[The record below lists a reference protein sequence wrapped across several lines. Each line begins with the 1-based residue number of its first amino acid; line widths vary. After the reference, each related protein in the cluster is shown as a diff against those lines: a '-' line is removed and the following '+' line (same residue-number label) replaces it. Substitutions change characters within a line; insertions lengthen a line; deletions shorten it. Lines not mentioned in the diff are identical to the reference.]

1 MTLFLGVK
9 KLEKDFTVGKFLA
22 IRELKRNNPWSTA
35 LIIFV
40 MSLTFFNM
48 VLMGGILIGLAD
60 GMMNS
65 FKTYYSSDILIKPA
79 SQNVSI
85 SQSSML
91 DSLIKSLPSY
101 QALSKRYTVA
111 AILEN
116 ENKVKIKET
125 DIGQR
130 VSGTIVGIN
139 PSEEDAVTGLS
150 TQIITGEFLNDYDT
164 ESVVLGKGLLAEY
177 SKGSSTESRLEG
189 VLIGSRLKLIIGA
202 SNMEVTVKGIIDTGN
217 TTVDSRIFI
226 LESSMRALTKN
237 HSLNVNE
244 MAVLLHPNADNKEA
258 KSYILDNFPY
268 NTDIIVE
275 TAEETLPKAISD
287 MKKTFSMLGNIVGVI
302 SLIVGAITIFIV
314 IFVNA
319 ITRRKYIGIMKGIG
333 ISARAI
339 EISYIIQS
347 LFYALSGIIFS
358 SFIIIWFLAPWFD
371 LHPLKFPVTEGKLA
385 ITTSGLIVR
394 GLILTATAFIS
405 GYIPAKMVTKQN
417 TLDAILG
424 R

>member
-1 MTLFLGVK
+1 MKIFAYFT
-9 KLEKDFTVGKFLA
+9 KLQKDFSVGQFLA
-22 IRELKRNNPWSTA
+22 VRELKRNNPWSTA

-85 SQSSML
+85 SESSL
-91 DSLIKSLPSY
+91 LNNVVKSLPSY
-101 QALSKRYTVA
+101 QASSTRYTTP

-116 ENKVKIKET
+116 EDKVKISASE
-125 DIGQR
+125 IGQR
-130 VSGTIVGIN
+130 VSGTLVGIN
-139 PSEEDAVTGLS
+139 PLEEDAVTGLS
-150 TQIITGEFLNDYDT
+150 SKIISGEYLNGYDT
-164 ESVVLGKGLLAEY
+164 NSVVLGKSLLAEY
-177 SKGSSTESRLEG
+177 SQGSSTESRLENIR
-189 VLIGSRLKLIIGA
+189 IGSRLKLIIGA
-202 SNMEVTVKGIIDTGN
+202 VNIEVLVSGIVDTGN
-217 TTVDSRIFI
+217 STVDSRIFI
-226 LESSMRALTKN
+226 PESTMRSLIN
-237 HSLNVNE
+237 NQSLNASE
-244 MAVLLHPNADNKEA
+244 IAILLHSNSDKEEA
-258 KSYILDNFPY
+258 KAYILDNFSY
-268 NTDIIVE
+268 GDDIIVE

-339 EISYIIQS
+339 EISYVIQS
-347 LFYALSGIIFS
+347 LFYALSGILFS
-358 SFIIIWFLAPWFD
+358 SLIIILFLAPWFD
-371 LHPLKFPVTEGKLA
+371 LHPLKFPVTEGRLA
-385 ITTSGLIVR
+385 ITTNGLIIR
-394 GLILTATAFIS
+394 GLILTVTAFIS
-405 GYIPAKMVTKQN
+405 GYVPAWMVTKQN

>member
-1 MTLFLGVK
+1 MKIRTSFN
-9 KLEKDFTVGKFLA
+9 KLKRDIIVGKFLA
-22 IRELKRNNPWSTA
+22 VRELKRNNPWSTA

-60 GMMNS
+60 GMMSS

-101 QALSKRYTVA
+101 QALTKRYTVA
-111 AILEN
+111 SILVN
-116 ENKVKIKET
+116 EDKIKIKDTE
-125 DIGQR
+125 IGQR
-130 VSGTIVGIN
+130 VSGTLVGIN
-139 PSEEDAVTGLS
+139 PIEEDIVTGLS
-150 TQIITGEFLNDYDT
+150 TQVIAGEFLNDYDT
-164 ESVVLGKGLLAEY
+164 EAIVIGKGLLAEY

-189 VLIGSRLKLIIGA
+189 VAVGSRLKLIIG
-202 SNMEVTVKGIIDTGN
+202 NNNTEVSVKGIIDTGN
-217 TTVDSRIFI
+217 STVDNRIFI
-226 LESSMRALTKN
+226 LESTMRALIN
-237 HSLNVNE
+237 NQSLNVNE
-244 MAVLLHPNADNKEA
+244 IAILLNQGSNSREA
-258 KSYILDNFPY
+258 KEYIVDNFPY

-275 TAEETLPKAISD
+275 TAEETLPKAILD

-319 ITRRKYIGIMKGIG
+319 ITRRKFIGIMKGIG

-339 EISYIIQS
+339 EISYVIQS
-347 LFYALSGIIFS
+347 LFYALSGILFS
-358 SFIIIWFLAPWFD
+358 SFIVIWFLAPWFD

-385 ITTSGLIVR
+385 VTTSGLILR
-394 GLILTATAFIS
+394 GLILTITALIS

>member
-1 MTLFLGVK
+1 MKLFLGFR

-91 DSLIKSLPSY
+91 DSLIRSLPSY

-116 ENKVKIKET
+116 ENKVKVKET

-130 VSGTIVGIN
+130 VSGTVVGIN

-150 TQIITGEFLNDYDT
+150 TQIIIGEFLNNYDT
-164 ESVVLGKGLLAEY
+164 EGIVLGKGLLAEY

-189 VLIGSRLKLIIGA
+189 VMIGSRLKLIIGV
-202 SNMEVTVKGIIDTGN
+202 SNMEVIVKGIIDTGN
-217 TTVDSRIFI
+217 TTIDNRIFM
-226 LESSMRALTKN
+226 LESTMRALTN
-237 HSLNVNE
+237 NQSLNINE
-244 MAVLLHPNADNKEA
+244 MAVLLHPNADSKEA
-258 KSYILDNFPY
+258 KGYIVDNFPY

-275 TAEETLPKAISD
+275 TADETLPKAISD

-339 EISYIIQS
+339 EISYVIQS

-358 SFIIIWFLAPWFD
+358 SFIIIWFLAPWFE

-385 ITTSGLIVR
+385 ITTSGLIIR
-394 GLILTATAFIS
+394 GLILTVTAFIS
-405 GYIPAKMVTKQN
+405 GYVPAKMVTKQN

>member
-1 MTLFLGVK
+1 MKLRKSLSKLK
-9 KLEKDFTVGKFLA
+9 KDIKVGQFLA
-22 IRELKRNNPWSTA
+22 VRELKRNNPWSTA

-91 DSLIKSLPSY
+91 DSLIKSLPSHK
-101 QALSKRYTVA
+101 ASSKRYTMA

-116 ENKVKIKET
+116 ENNVKIKDTE
-125 DIGQR
+125 IGQR
-130 VSGTIVGIN
+130 VSSTLVGIN

-164 ESVVLGKGLLAEY
+164 EGVVLGKGLLAEY

-189 VLIGSRLKLIIGA
+189 VDIGSRLKLIIGGT
-202 SNMEVTVKGIIDTGN
+202 SIDVTVKGIIDTGN
-217 TTVDSRIFI
+217 STVDNRIFI
-226 LESSMRALTKN
+226 LESTMRALTN
-237 HSLNVNE
+237 NQGLNVNE
-244 MAVLLHPNADNKEA
+244 IAILLNQGSDSKEA
-258 KSYILDNFPY
+258 KGYIVDNFPY
-268 NTDIIVE
+268 NSDIIVE
-275 TAEETLPKAISD
+275 TADETLPKAISD

-302 SLIVGAITIFIV
+302 SLVVGAITIFIV

-339 EISYIIQS
+339 EISYVTQS
-347 LFYALSGIIFS
+347 LFYALAGILFS

-371 LHPLKFPVTEGKLA
+371 LHPLKFPVSEGKLA
-385 ITTSGLIVR
+385 ITTSGLILR
-394 GLILTATAFIS
+394 GLILTVTAFIS
-405 GYIPAKMVTKQN
+405 GYVPAWMVTRQN

>member
-177 SKGSSTESRLEG
+177 SKGSSTESRLKG

-244 MAVLLHPNADNKEA
+244 MAVLLHPNVDNKEA

-319 ITRRKYIGIMKGIG
+319 ITKRKYIGIMKGIG

>member
-1 MTLFLGVK
+1 MTIRNYLNRIK
-9 KLEKDFTVGKFLA
+9 KDLTVGQFLA
-22 IRELKRNNPWSTA
+22 IRELKRNNPWSTS
-35 LIIFV
+35 LIISV

-79 SQNVSI
+79 SQNISI
-85 SQSSML
+85 SQSSIL
-91 DSLIKSLPSY
+91 EAIIKSLPTY
-101 QALSKRYTVA
+101 KALSKRYTTAV
-111 AILEN
+111 ILEN
-116 ENKVKIKET
+116 ESKVKVKNT

-130 VSGTIVGIN
+130 VSGTLVGID
-139 PSEEDAVTGLS
+139 PRDEDSVTGLS
-150 TQIITGEFLNDYDT
+150 SQIIAGEYLNEYDT
-164 ESVVLGKGLLAEY
+164 EGIILGKSLLAEY

-189 VLIGSRLKLIIGA
+189 VVIGSRLKLLIGKT
-202 SNMEVTVKGIIDTGN
+202 NIEVSVKGIIDTGN

-226 LESSMRALTKN
+226 PESTMRSLLDN
-237 HSLNVNE
+237 HSLNSNE
-244 MAVLLHPNADNKEA
+244 IAILLTPDSDNLVAKE
-258 KSYILDNFPY
+258 YILENFA
-268 NTDIIVE
+268 NKTDIIAE

-287 MKKTFSMLGNIVGVI
+287 MKKTFTMLGNIVGAI

-339 EISYIIQS
+339 QISYVMQS
-347 LFYALSGIIFS
+347 LFYSLAGIFFS
-358 SFIIIWFLAPWFD
+358 SFIIVWFLAPWFE
-371 LHPLKFPVTEGKLA
+371 LHPLQFPVTEGKLA
-385 ITTSGLIVR
+385 ITTNGLFIR
-394 GLILTATAFIS
+394 GFILTVTAFIS
-405 GYIPAKMVTKQN
+405 GFIPAWLVTKQN

>member
-1 MTLFLGVK
+1 MKIRTSFN
-9 KLEKDFTVGKFLA
+9 KLKRDITVGKFLA
-22 IRELKRNNPWSTA
+22 VRELKRNNPWSTA

-60 GMMNS
+60 GMMSS
-65 FKTYYSSDILIKPA
+65 FKTYYSSDILIKPT

-85 SQSSML
+85 PQSSML

-111 AILEN
+111 SILVN
-116 ENKVKIKET
+116 EDKVKIKDTE
-125 DIGQR
+125 IGQR
-130 VSGTIVGIN
+130 VSGTLVGIN
-139 PSEEDAVTGLS
+139 PIEEDIVTGLS
-150 TQIITGEFLNDYDT
+150 TQVITGEFLNDYDT
-164 ESVVLGKGLLAEY
+164 EAIVIGKGLLAEY

-189 VLIGSRLKLIIGA
+189 VVVGSRLKLIIG
-202 SNMEVTVKGIIDTGN
+202 NNNTEVSVKGIIDTGN
-217 TTVDSRIFI
+217 STVDNRIFI
-226 LESSMRALTKN
+226 LESTMRALIN
-237 HSLNVNE
+237 NQNLNVNE
-244 MAVLLHPNADNKEA
+244 VAILLNQGSNNKQA
-258 KSYILDNFPY
+258 KEYIVDNFPY
-268 NTDIIVE
+268 NTDIVVE
-275 TAEETLPKAISD
+275 TAEETLPKAILD

-302 SLIVGAITIFIV
+302 SLVVGAITIFIV

-319 ITRRKYIGIMKGIG
+319 ITRRKFIGIMKGIG

-339 EISYIIQS
+339 EISYVIQS
-347 LFYALSGIIFS
+347 LFYALSGILFS
-358 SFIIIWFLAPWFD
+358 SFIVIWFLAPWFD

-385 ITTSGLIVR
+385 ITTSGLLLR
-394 GLILTATAFIS
+394 GLILTITALIS

>member
-1 MTLFLGVK
+1 MKFFRGLK
-9 KLEKDFTVGKFLA
+9 KLKKDFAVGKFLA

-65 FKTYYSSDILIKPA
+65 FKTYYSSDILIKPT
-79 SQNVSI
+79 SQHVSI
-85 SQSSML
+85 SQTSML

-101 QALSKRYTVA
+101 KALSKRYTVP

-116 ENKVKIKET
+116 EDKVKIKET

-130 VSGTIVGIN
+130 VSSTLVGIN

-150 TQIITGEFLNDYDT
+150 SRVISGDFLNSYDT
-164 ESVVLGKGLLAEY
+164 EGIVIGKGLLAEY

-189 VLIGSRLKLIIGA
+189 VTIGSRLKLIIGD
-202 SNMEVTVKGIIDTGN
+202 SSLEVTVKGIVDSGN
-217 TTVDSRIFI
+217 TTVDNRIFI
-226 LESSMRALTKN
+226 LESTMRGLIN
-237 HSLNVNE
+237 NQNLNVTE
-244 MAVLLHPNADNKEA
+244 IAILLNQGADSQEA
-258 KSYILDNFPY
+258 KEYIVDNFSY
-268 NTDIIVE
+268 NSDIVVE
-275 TAEETLPKAISD
+275 TANETLPKAISD

-333 ISARAI
+333 ISARAV
-339 EISYIIQS
+339 EISYVIQS
-347 LFYALSGIIFS
+347 LFYSLSGILFS
-358 SFIIIWFLAPWFD
+358 SFVIIWFLAPWFD
-371 LHPLKFPVTEGKLA
+371 LHPLKFPVSEGKLA
-385 ITTSGLIVR
+385 VTTSGLLIR
-394 GLILTATAFIS
+394 GLILTITAFIS
-405 GYIPAKMVTKQN
+405 GYVPARMVTKQN

>member
-1 MTLFLGVK
+1 MKIRTSFN
-9 KLEKDFTVGKFLA
+9 KLKRDITVGKFLA
-22 IRELKRNNPWSTA
+22 VRELKRNNPWSTA

-60 GMMNS
+60 GMMSS

-91 DSLIKSLPSY
+91 ESLIKSLPSY

-111 AILEN
+111 AILIN
-116 ENKVKIKET
+116 EDKVKIKDTE
-125 DIGQR
+125 IGQR
-130 VSGTIVGIN
+130 VSGTLVGIN
-139 PSEEDAVTGLS
+139 PIEEDVVTGLS

-164 ESVVLGKGLLAEY
+164 EAIVIGKGLLAEY

-189 VLIGSRLKLIIGA
+189 VVVGSRLRLTIG
-202 SNMEVTVKGIIDTGN
+202 NNNTEVSVKGIIDTGN
-217 TTVDSRIFI
+217 STVDNRIFI
-226 LESSMRALTKN
+226 LESTMRALTN
-237 HSLNVNE
+237 NQSLNVNE
-244 MAVLLHPNADNKEA
+244 IAILLNQDSNNKQA
-258 KSYILDNFPY
+258 KEYIVDNFPY
-268 NTDIIVE
+268 NTDIVVE
-275 TAEETLPKAISD
+275 TAEETLPKAILD

-302 SLIVGAITIFIV
+302 SLVVGAITIFIV

-339 EISYIIQS
+339 EISYVIQS
-347 LFYALSGIIFS
+347 LFYALSGILFS
-358 SFIIIWFLAPWFD
+358 SFIVIWFLAPWFD

-385 ITTSGLIVR
+385 VTTSGLILR
-394 GLILTATAFIS
+394 GLILTITALIS

>member
-1 MTLFLGVK
+1 MKLPQVFSKFVK
-9 KLEKDFTVGKFLA
+9 DITVGTFLA
-22 IRELKRNNPWSTA
+22 TRELKRNNPWSTA

-65 FKTYYSSDILIKPA
+65 FKTYYSSDVLVKPA
-79 SQNVSI
+79 SKNISI
-85 SQSSML
+85 PQSTML
-91 DSLIKSLPSY
+91 ESLIKSLPSY
-101 QALSKRYTVA
+101 KALSKRYTIA

-116 ENKVKIKET
+116 ENIIKIKET
-125 DIGQR
+125 EIGQR
-130 VSGTIVGIN
+130 VSSTLVGIN
-139 PSEEDAVTGLS
+139 PSEEDVVTGLS
-150 TQIITGEFLNDYDT
+150 TQIITGEYLNDYDT
-164 ESVVLGKGLLAEY
+164 ESILLGKGLLAEY
-177 SKGSSTESRLEG
+177 SKGSSTESRLDG
-189 VLIGSRLKLIIGA
+189 VVVGSRLKLIIGA
-202 SNMEVTVKGIIDTGN
+202 SNIEVTVKGVIDTGN
-217 TTVDSRIFI
+217 TTVDNRIFI
-226 LESSMRALTKN
+226 LESTMRALIN
-237 HSLNVNE
+237 NQSLNVNE
-244 MAVLLHPNADNKEA
+244 IALLLNQDSNSKDA
-258 KSYILDNFPY
+258 KAYIVENFPY

-287 MKKTFSMLGNIVGVI
+287 MKKTFSMLGNIVGII

-339 EISYIIQS
+339 EISYVIQS
-347 LFYALSGIIFS
+347 LFYALSGILFS
-358 SFIIIWFLAPWFD
+358 SFIITWFLAPWFD

-385 ITTSGLIVR
+385 ITISGLIIR
-394 GLILTATAFIS
+394 AIILISTAFIS
-405 GYIPAKMVTKQN
+405 GYVPAKLVTKQN

>member
-1 MTLFLGVK
+1 MNSFAGFR
-9 KLEKDFTVGKFLA
+9 KLEKDFSVGKFLA

-40 MSLTFFNM
+40 MSLTFLNM

-60 GMMNS
+60 GMMTS

-101 QALSKRYTVA
+101 KALSKRYTVA

-116 ENKVKIKET
+116 ENKVKIKES

-130 VSGTIVGIN
+130 VSGTLVGIN
-139 PSEEDAVTGLS
+139 PGEEDAVTGLS
-150 TQIITGEFLNDYDT
+150 TQIITGEFLNDND
-164 ESVVLGKGLLAEY
+164 SDSIVLGKGLLAEY
-177 SKGSSTESRLEG
+177 SKGSSTETRLEE
-189 VLIGSRLKLIIGA
+189 VVIGSRLKLIVGA
-202 SNMEVTVKGIIDTGN
+202 RDIEVTVKGIIDTGN
-217 TTVDSRIFI
+217 TTIDNRIFMV
-226 LESSMRALTKN
+226 ESTLRALIN
-237 HSLNVNE
+237 NQNLNSNE
-244 MAVLLHPNADNKEA
+244 IAILLQQDADNEEA
-258 KSYILDNFPY
+258 KGYIVDNFPY
-268 NTDIIVE
+268 SSDIIVE

-339 EISYIIQS
+339 EISYVIQS
-347 LFYALSGIIFS
+347 LFYALSGILFS
-358 SFIIIWFLAPWFD
+358 SFIVIWFLAPWLD
-371 LHPLKFPVTEGKLA
+371 IHPLKFPVTEGKLA
-385 ITTSGLIVR
+385 ITTSGLIIR
-394 GLILTATAFIS
+394 GCILTVTALIS
-405 GYIPAKMVTKQN
+405 GYVPAKMVTKQN

>member
-1 MTLFLGVK
+1 MKIQLSLNKLK
-9 KLEKDFTVGKFLA
+9 KDLVVGQFLA
-22 IRELKRNNPWSTA
+22 VRELKRNNPWSTA

-79 SQNVSI
+79 NQNVSI
-85 SQSSML
+85 SQSSIL
-91 DSLIKSLPSY
+91 DSLIKSMPSY
-101 QALSKRYTVA
+101 KAVSKRYTVA
-111 AILEN
+111 SILEN

-130 VSGTIVGIN
+130 VSSTLVGIN

-150 TQIITGEFLNDYDT
+150 SQLISGEFLNDYDT
-164 ESVVLGKGLLAEY
+164 DAVVLGKGLLAEY
-177 SKGSSTESRLEG
+177 SKGSSTETRLEE
-189 VLIGSRLKLIIGA
+189 VTIGSRLKLMIGQA
-202 SNMEVTVKGIIDTGN
+202 EMDVSVKGIIDTGN
-217 TTVDSRIFI
+217 TTVDSRIFM
-226 LESSMRALTKN
+226 LESTMRALTN
-237 HSLNVNE
+237 NQSLNVSE
-244 MAVLLHPNADNKEA
+244 MAVLLHPDADNQEA
-258 KSYILDNFPY
+258 KGYIMDNFPY
-268 NTDIIVE
+268 DTDIIVE

-287 MKKTFSMLGNIVGVI
+287 MKKTFSMLGNIVGII

-339 EISYIIQS
+339 EISYVIQS

-358 SFIIIWFLAPWFD
+358 SFIIIWFLDPWFD
-371 LHPLKFPVTEGKLA
+371 LHPLKFPVTEGRLA
-385 ITTSGLIVR
+385 ITANGLIIR
-394 GLILTATAFIS
+394 GLTLTLTAFIS
-405 GYIPAKMVTKQN
+405 GYVPAKMVTKQN

>member
-1 MTLFLGVK
+1 MKLFLGFR
-9 KLEKDFTVGKFLA
+9 KLEKDFIVGKFLA

-79 SQNVSI
+79 SQNVFI

-91 DSLIKSLPSY
+91 DSLVKSLPSY
-101 QALSKRYTVA
+101 KALSKRYTVA

-116 ENKVKIKET
+116 ENKVKIKEI

-130 VSGTIVGIN
+130 VSGTVVGIN

-150 TQIITGEFLNDYDT
+150 TQIINGEFLNDYDT
-164 ESVVLGKGLLAEY
+164 EGIVLGKGLLAEY

-189 VLIGSRLKLIIGA
+189 VVIGSRLKLIIGV
-202 SNMEVTVKGIIDTGN
+202 SNMEVIVKGIIDTGN
-217 TTVDSRIFI
+217 TTIDNRIFM
-226 LESSMRALTKN
+226 LESTMRALTN
-237 HSLNVNE
+237 NQSLNINE
-244 MAVLLHPNADNKEA
+244 MAVLLHPNSDIKEA
-258 KSYILDNFPY
+258 KGYIVDNFPY

-275 TAEETLPKAISD
+275 TADETLPKAISD

-339 EISYIIQS
+339 EISYVIQS

-358 SFIIIWFLAPWFD
+358 SFIIIWFLAPWLD

-385 ITTSGLIVR
+385 ITTSGLIIR
-394 GLILTATAFIS
+394 GLILTVTSFIS
-405 GYIPAKMVTKQN
+405 GYVPAKMVTRQN

>member
-1 MTLFLGVK
+1 MTIRNYLNRIK
-9 KLEKDFTVGKFLA
+9 KDLTVGQFLA
-22 IRELKRNNPWSTA
+22 IRELKRNNPWSTS
-35 LIIFV
+35 LIISV

-79 SQNVSI
+79 SQNISI
-85 SQSSML
+85 SQSSIL
-91 DSLIKSLPSY
+91 EAIIKSLPTY
-101 QALSKRYTVA
+101 KALSKRYTTAV
-111 AILEN
+111 ILEN
-116 ENKVKIKET
+116 ESKVKVKNT

-130 VSGTIVGIN
+130 VSGTLVGID
-139 PSEEDAVTGLS
+139 PRDEDSVTGLS
-150 TQIITGEFLNDYDT
+150 SQIIAGEYLNEYDT
-164 ESVVLGKGLLAEY
+164 EGIILGKSLLAEY

-189 VLIGSRLKLIIGA
+189 VVIGSRLKLLIGKT
-202 SNMEVTVKGIIDTGN
+202 NIEVSVKGIIDTGN

-226 LESSMRALTKN
+226 PESTMRSLLDN
-237 HSLNVNE
+237 HSLNSNE
-244 MAVLLHPNADNKEA
+244 IAILLTPDSDNLVAKE
-258 KSYILDNFPY
+258 YILENFA
-268 NTDIIVE
+268 NKTDIIAE

-287 MKKTFSMLGNIVGVI
+287 MKKTFTMLGNIVGAI

-339 EISYIIQS
+339 QISYVMQS
-347 LFYALSGIIFS
+347 LFYSLAGIFFS
-358 SFIIIWFLAPWFD
+358 SFIIVWFLAPWFE
-371 LHPLKFPVTEGKLA
+371 LHPLQFPVTEGKLA
-385 ITTSGLIVR
+385 ITTNGLLIR
-394 GLILTATAFIS
+394 GFILTVTAFIS
-405 GYIPAKMVTKQN
+405 GFIPAWLVTKQN

>member
-177 SKGSSTESRLEG
+177 SKGSSTESRLKG

-244 MAVLLHPNADNKEA
+244 MAVLLHPNVDNKEA

-275 TAEETLPKAISD
+275 TAEETLPNAISD

>member
-9 KLEKDFTVGKFLA
+9 KLEKDLTVGKFLA

-60 GMMNS
+60 GMMTS

-101 QALSKRYTVA
+101 KALSKRYTVA

-150 TQIITGEFLNDYDT
+150 TQIINGEFLNDYDT
-164 ESVVLGKGLLAEY
+164 EGIVLGKGLLAEY

-189 VLIGSRLKLIIGA
+189 VVIGSRLKLIIGA

-217 TTVDSRIFI
+217 TTVDNRIFM
-226 LESSMRALTKN
+226 LESTMRALTN
-237 HSLNVNE
+237 NQSLNVNE
-244 MAVLLHPNADNKEA
+244 MAVLLHPNADSKEA
-258 KSYILDNFPY
+258 KGYIMDNFPY

-275 TAEETLPKAISD
+275 TADETLPKAISD

>member
-1 MTLFLGVK
+1 MKIRTSFN
-9 KLEKDFTVGKFLA
+9 KLKRDITVGKFLA
-22 IRELKRNNPWSTA
+22 VRELKRNNPWSTA

-60 GMMNS
+60 GMMSS
-65 FKTYYSSDILIKPA
+65 FKTYYSSDILIKPT

-85 SQSSML
+85 PQSSML

-101 QALSKRYTVA
+101 QALSKRYTVTS
-111 AILEN
+111 ILVN
-116 ENKVKIKET
+116 EDKVKIKDTE
-125 DIGQR
+125 IGQR
-130 VSGTIVGIN
+130 VSGTLVGIN
-139 PSEEDAVTGLS
+139 PIEEDVVTGLS
-150 TQIITGEFLNDYDT
+150 TQVITGEFLNDYDI
-164 ESVVLGKGLLAEY
+164 EAIVIGKGLLAEY

-189 VLIGSRLKLIIGA
+189 VVVGSRLKLIIG
-202 SNMEVTVKGIIDTGN
+202 NYNTEVSVKGIIDTGN
-217 TTVDSRIFI
+217 STVDNRIFI
-226 LESSMRALTKN
+226 LESTMRALIN
-237 HSLNVNE
+237 NQNLNVNE
-244 MAVLLHPNADNKEA
+244 VAILLNQGSNNKQA
-258 KSYILDNFPY
+258 KEYIVDNFPY
-268 NTDIIVE
+268 NTDIVVE
-275 TAEETLPKAISD
+275 TAEETLPKAILD

-302 SLIVGAITIFIV
+302 SLVVGAITIFIV

-319 ITRRKYIGIMKGIG
+319 ITRRKFIGIMKGIG

-339 EISYIIQS
+339 EISYVIQS

-358 SFIIIWFLAPWFD
+358 SFIVIWFLAPWFD

-385 ITTSGLIVR
+385 ITTSGLILR
-394 GLILTATAFIS
+394 GLILTITALIS

>member
-237 HSLNVNE
+237 HSFNVNE

-371 LHPLKFPVTEGKLA
+371 LYPLKFPVTEGKLA